1 MSREIFSCPHTKEL
15 LPGTIEIKW
24 INPDGYHTTHI
35 MNVCENCLIWY
46 RKNALVIDNEVQ
58 RERWVNFNIQSNVQ

>member
-1 MSREIFSCPHTKEL
+1 MSREIFSCPHTNVL
-15 LPGTIEIKW
+15 LAEPIEIKW

-58 RERWVNFNIQSNVQ
+58 RERWVNFNIQS